1 MLIKEKDYTRNLWL
15 LVITSFL
22 AKQRFN
28 ICLCCEKQIIIII
41 VMIITTIILLVII
54 IIIIIVII
62 IIITIID
69 PCISSVDSYVSTVE
83 YKRTPHAF
91 KVLLLLFVNMYLS
104 VR

>member
-1 MLIKEKDYTRNLWL
+1 
-15 LVITSFL
+15 
-22 AKQRFN
+22 
-28 ICLCCEKQIIIII
+28 
-41 VMIITTIILLVII
+41 MIITTIILLVIII